1 MEFVMKKEFI
11 GFYMPQEE
19 ELRNAWS
26 SDKTL
31 FIFDTNVLIK
41 LYSYQPSTVQDFFSI
56 LEKLGNRIWLPHQV
70 GLEFQNRRLDIK
82 LLEKK
87 KFKDLNN
94 NIEDILKI
102 EKEIEKKFLKGRFP
116 ELDTATEKL
125 FQGIEKLLED
135 YKKVVNKC
143 NKCQPSIRVHD
154 KIRERI
160 DKSFE
165 GKVGKAYSPE
175 KLEEIYVEGED
186 RYKNNIPPGFKDKDK
201 DKEGNDYYYRGARYQ
216 RKFGDLIIWKQIID
230 KSLSDK
236 IENIIFIT
244 DDEKEDWWF
253 FVKENG
259 EKAIGPLANLTH
271 EIIDK
276 GGASLFHMY
285 NTTSF
290 FEAAKSLLSSI
301 KLQESSIEETKQV
314 QQVYKEKD
322 EDSFFT
328 WFPSDR
334 EKEDYSLLL
343 LIDQRQEK
351 SHRYSALIF
360 EISELA
366 NKLSKLHDDIKNL
379 KNIGLWKEVSLKQ
392 KQIIEI
398 RNSIIKNRSII
409 RLLED
414 ELMEINTLIDRCK
427 INTRDFRKMNGAL
440 DNINLKRYKQ
450 LLSLAPKVNEQED
463 GYDDDI

>member
-1 MEFVMKKEFI
+1 MKKEFI

-41 LYSYQPSTVQDFFSI
+41 LYSYQPSTVTDFFSI
-56 LEKLGNRIWLPHQV
+56 LKKLGNRIWLPHQV
-70 GLEFQNRRLDIK
+70 GLEFQNRRLEIK

-94 NIEDILKI
+94 NIEGILKI

-116 ELDTATEKL
+116 KLDAATQDL
-125 FQGIEKLLED
+125 FQGIEKLLEN
-135 YKKVVNKC
+135 YRKVVKEC
-143 NKCQPSIRVHD
+143 DELQPSIRTHD
-154 KIRERI
+154 DIREQI
-160 DKSFE
+160 DEYFDKR
-165 GKVGKAYSPE
+165 VGESYSQEELE
-175 KLEEIYVEGED
+175 KIYSEGEE
-186 RYKNNIPPGFKDKDK
+186 RYKNNIPPGFRDSSKDEDKD
-201 DKEGNDYYYRGARYQ
+201 YCYRGRRYK

-236 IENIIFIT
+236 IKNIIFIT

-253 FVKENG
+253 IVKENG

-290 FEAAKSLLSSI
+290 FEAAKSLLSFTE
-301 KLQESSIEETKQV
+301 LQESSIEETKQV

-334 EKEDYSLLL
+334 EKEDYSLSL

-360 EISELA
+360 EISELE
-366 NKLSKLHDDIKNL
+366 NKLSKLYDDIENL
-379 KNIGLWKEVSLKQ
+379 KNRGLWEEVLLKQ
-392 KQIIEI
+392 KKIIEI
-398 RNSIIKNRSII
+398 RDSITKSRSIL
-409 RLLED
+409 RSLED
-414 ELMEINTLIDRCK
+414 KLMGINYLIKRHE
-427 INTRDFRKMNGAL
+427 INTRDFRRMNEAL
-440 DNINLKRYKQ
+440 ENKNLKKYKQ
-450 LLSLAPKVNEQED
+450 LLSLAQKGNEQED
-463 GYDDDI
+463 RYDDDI